1 MWSVASGAGEYSQA
15 SAVRVAVMRSLLR
28 EVLGTLVAARGPV
41 LVLHEQV
48 VEQRRG
54 ADAEAIRR
62 QPVVAQRLLDQ
73 HELVDRL
80 LAGADAA
87 GGLEADDLA
96 RAVDVVAHRLEHD
109 QRGARRGALADL
121 AGRRLDEVRAALH
134 RQQRGVADVVVAAE
148 LVELAEHLPVR
159 RAGG

>member
-28 EVLGTLVAARGPV
+28 EVLRALVAAGGPV

-54 ADAEAIRR
+54 ADPEAVRR
-62 QPVVAQRLLDQ
+62 EPLVAQRLLHQ

-80 LAGADAA
+80 LARAHAA
-87 GGLEADDLA
+87 GGLHPDHAPV
-96 RAVDVVAHRLEHD
+96 AVHVVADGLEHHE
-109 QRGARRGALADL
+109 RGGPRRTLADL
-121 AGRRLDEVRAALH
+121 AG
-134 RQQRGVADVVVAAE
+134 
-148 LVELAEHLPVR
+148 
-159 RAGG
+159 GGL

>member
-15 SAVRVAVMRSLLR
+15 SAVRVGAAVMRSLLR
-28 EVLGTLVAARGPV
+28 EVLGPLVAAGGSV

-54 ADAEAIRR
+54 ADAEAVGG
-62 QPVVAQRLLDQ
+62 QPVVAERLLDQ

-87 GGLEADDLA
+87 GRLEADDA
-96 RAVDVVAHRLEHD
+96 AGAVGVVAHRLEHD
-109 QRGARRGALADL
+109 QRGARRGALA
-121 AGRRLDEVRAALH
+121 
-134 RQQRGVADVVVAAE
+134 
-148 LVELAEHLPVR
+148 
-159 RAGG
+159 